1 MSVKG
6 SLSDK
11 SKLTSYRT
19 TIETAFYGNNVRKV
33 DSPNQAYYLAMKS
46 PGTYVTDK
54 DVIEPEYHGLPTRAK
69 VLVFND
75 GEVIGR
81 CAQARKLAYTE
92 GVDEKRYTGIL
103 REAIYNMRF
112 RTMYHAQSY
121 VGLDEDFIV
130 KANFLTPEGF
140 ENNILNWM
148 LNFQSRN
155 SFYHQMYKN
164 SKVYDD
170 YGIFLISD
178 PYWKHPDFPLGL
190 AFFDPE
196 HNAACLLGLRYFGEH
211 KKATLT
217 MAWGTANRHGWASC
231 HAGLKRYDDKKFV
244 AAFFGLSG
252 SGKSTLT
259 HAKHDGK
266 YNTTVLHDDAFIV
279 NVKNGSSVALEPS
292 YFDKTADY
300 EIGHPDNKFI
310 LTAQNI
316 GITLDEQNKTEF
328 VTEDIRQGN
337 GRAIKSRLWTPNR
350 VDKIEE
356 PLNAIFWLMKDPTLP
371 PLSRLEDPVLAS
383 TMGVTL
389 ATKRTS
395 AERVV
400 GVSLEKLVVEPY
412 ANPFRTWPLGIDYD
426 KFKTL
431 IERGVKCYVLN
442 TGNFMGKD
450 IPKEITIG
458 LLEAIVE
465 EEDKFV
471 PWKDVEEMSYWPVE
485 GFEPNMDDSSYCEKL
500 KARMLDRIEYIESR
514 ATEKAGFDKLPV
526 ECSDT
531 IKKIVQKI

>member
-11 SKLTSYRT
+11 SRITSYRT
-19 TIETAFYGNNVRKV
+19 TIETAFYANNVRKV
-33 DSPNQAYYLAMKS
+33 ESPTEAYYLAMES

-54 DVIEPEYHGLPTRAK
+54 DVIEPEFHGLPTRAK

-81 CAQARKLAYTE
+81 CAQARRLAFTE
-92 GVDEKRYTGIL
+92 GVDEKTYSGIL

-121 VGLDEDFIV
+121 IGLHEDFIV

-148 LNFQSRN
+148 LNFQARD
-155 SFYHQMYKN
+155 SFYHKMYKN

-170 YGIFLISD
+170 FGIFLISD

-196 HNAACLLGLRYFGEH
+196 HNVGCLLGLRYFGEH

-217 MAWGTANRHGWASC
+217 MAWGTANRHGYASC

-266 YNTTVLHDDAFIV
+266 YKTTVLHDDAFIV
-279 NVKNGSSVALEPS
+279 NVENGSSIALEPS

-300 EIGHPDNKFI
+300 DIGHPDNKYI

-316 GITLDEQNKTEF
+316 GISLDENSETEF

-337 GRAIKSRLWTPNR
+337 GRAIKSRLWSPNR

-371 PLSRLEDPVLAS
+371 PLSRVEDPVLAS
-383 TMGVTL
+383 TMGATL

-400 GVSLEKLVVEPY
+400 GVNLEKLVVEPY
-412 ANPFRTWPLGIDYD
+412 ANPFRTWPLGIDYS

-458 LLEAIVE
+458 LIESIIE
-465 EEDKFV
+465 GEDKFV
-471 PWKDVEEMSYWPVE
+471 QWNDVEGMSYWPVE
-485 GFEPNMDDSSYCEKL
+485 GIEPDMKDESYKEQL
-500 KARMLDRIEYIESR
+500 KARMIDRIDYIESR
-514 ATEKAGFDKLPV
+514 KTERAGFDKLPD
-526 ECSDT
+526 ECAAA
-531 IKKIVQKI
+531 IKRIADKL